1 MCNTVYEEVCEAA
14 QPTYGGGRGGHGG
27 ASGGYGAAKAPACR
41 QVLVDLMVTYSQ
53 FTILLRFAFTK
64 SLLSPGSPSGVQ
76 ERAEASLHK
85 RPPASLQLRPKTEV
99 PQRPHQE
106 VRQRP
111 QTGNQDDR
119 EDINVG
125 KSGGLSNSWHSEN
138 MFCSQVAREDC
149 QTVPV
154 QKCDSVKDEQCRNVP
169 RQVLRGRN

>member
-1 MCNTVYEEVCEAA
+1 MYEEVCEAA

-85 RPPASLQLRPKTEV
+85 RPPRSLQLCPKTEV

-111 QTGNQDDR
+111 QTGDYDDR
-119 EDINVG
+119 KDFYVEH
-125 KSGGLSNSWHSEN
+125 GGGFSNSWHLKTC
-138 MFCSQVAREDC
+138 F
-149 QTVPV
+149 
-154 QKCDSVKDEQCRNVP
+154 
-169 RQVLRGRN
+169 VLRLPERIARQYPCRSATV